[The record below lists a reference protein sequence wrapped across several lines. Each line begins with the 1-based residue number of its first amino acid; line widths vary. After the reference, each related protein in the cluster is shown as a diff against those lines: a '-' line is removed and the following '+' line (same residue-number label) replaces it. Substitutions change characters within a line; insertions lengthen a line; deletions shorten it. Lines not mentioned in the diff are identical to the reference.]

1 LISFFRIRNSNEK
14 YNKKEVKKMTEIKK
28 LTKIALI
35 VYAIIFFIF
44 GVMLTF
50 LYDMA
55 LNPEGWTNP
64 YFPRMYG
71 GVNFLSAIFAI
82 LLLRKKEWE
91 EIKLTFAY
99 LLGLLISTLIIEAA
113 VLATLG
119 STFGASMIQT
129 GSGTIILESVLLTLG
144 IVSYIKQRS

>member
-1 LISFFRIRNSNEK
+1 
-14 YNKKEVKKMTEIKK
+14 MTEIKK
-28 LTKIALI
+28 LTKIVLI
-35 VYAIIFFIF
+35 VYTIIFFLF

-64 YFPRMYG
+64 YLPRMFG

-82 LLLRKKEWE
+82 LMLRKKEWE
-91 EIKLTFAY
+91 EIKLTFVY
-99 LLGLLISTLIIEAA
+99 LLGLLISTLIIEAT

-119 STFGASMIQT
+119 STFGALMIQT
-129 GSGTIILESVLLTLG
+129 GSGTIILESVLLTIG

>member
-1 LISFFRIRNSNEK
+1 
-14 YNKKEVKKMTEIKK
+14 MTEIKK
-28 LTKIALI
+28 LTKIVLI
-35 VYAIIFFIF
+35 VDAIIFFIF

-55 LNPEGWTNP
+55 MNPEGWTNP
-64 YFPRMYG
+64 YFPRMFG

-82 LLLRKKEWE
+82 LMLRKKEWE
-91 EIKLTFAY
+91 EIKLTFEY
-99 LLGLLISTLIIEAA
+99 FIGLLIFTLIIEAT

-119 STFGASMIQT
+119 STFGASTIQL
-129 GSGTIILESVLLTLG
+129 GSSTIILESVLLTLG

>member
-1 LISFFRIRNSNEK
+1 
-14 YNKKEVKKMTEIKK
+14 MTEIKK
-28 LTKIALI
+28 LTKIVLI
-35 VYAIIFFIF
+35 VYTIIFFLF

-64 YFPRMYG
+64 YFPRMFG

-91 EIKLTFAY
+91 EIKLTFTY

-113 VLATLG
+113 VLATFG
-119 STFGASMIQT
+119 STFGAAIIQQ
-129 GSGTIILESVLLTLG
+129 GSGTIILESVLLTIG